1 MSKRFIKPKAAEVKE
16 YAESRGFPLDPD
28 EFIDFYES
36 KGWVVGK
43 SPMKCWQAAV
53 RTWERTWRKRTG
65 IKKPEESSC
74 VELTES
80 EADKLLADIYTD
92 ESEGD
97 TNGEIH
103 ARAITG

>member
-16 YAESRGFPLDPD
+16 YAESRGFPLDPE

-36 KGWVVGK
+36 KGWMIGK

-53 RTWERTWRKRTG
+53 RTWERSYRKRTG
-65 IKKPEESSC
+65 IQKPTESPC

-80 EADKLLADIYTD
+80 DADNLI
-92 ESEGD
+92 ESLYKED
-97 TNGEIH
+97 
-103 ARAITG
+103 